1 MGSSGKL
8 SVWESFVSQPE
19 LFEFLSFHHSTS
31 ATSVIGKITREVAS
45 GVLRKHQKRWHG
57 NSYIQVQQL
66 LPRKSLSC
74 KLVGKRPGLLLEAF
88 PKDHYLSGS
97 PMVIRDSMDQ
107 WPAKNKWNDMNYLRK
122 VAGFRTVPIEPSRVG
137 LNLCQDGA
145 GCREFVLRCYRREVY
160 SMSMERELPV
170 TSGSSLEFTGVDV
183 EGPCVAS
190 DLEKRKATVVMKE
203 CIQNELPRTVR
214 MYYRKD
220 GTSFWLHISPV
231 RNASGKV
238 GLVSNYDLLALDSES
253 GTRGAD
259 ANMLKSSS

>member
-1 MGSSGKL
+1 MAWEPLHSGPWN
-8 SVWESFVSQPE
+8 SVVPIWRDAYF
-19 LFEFLSFHHSTS
+19 
-31 ATSVIGKITREVAS
+31 
-45 GVLRKHQKRWHG
+45 
-57 NSYIQVQQL
+57 VQQL

-145 GCREFVLRCYRREVY
+145 GCRESVLRCYRREVY

-170 TSGSSLEFTGVDV
+170 TLGSSLEFTGVDV

-253 GTRGAD
+253 G
-259 ANMLKSSS
+259 LHFEYSYLSSVAAPHYKED